1 MATATKQDPATMSIY
16 QKLAQARLAFLNA
29 NVKKTGINTQ
39 AEFDYF
45 ELSDIVP
52 IATKILA
59 DHGLLFVVTFPEGV
73 PTGTLYDFNSDKTLV
88 FLSAKTEGELLTIKG
103 NKIMMEIQ
111 GEGAKQTYHRRYLYM
126 QMLDIVEQD
135 AIDGS
140 KEGGTPVPTTPAA
153 KNAPATT
160 KKAPVSEAKR
170 AEIKQEVTDS
180 KGLAEAIQ
188 IKQLKTALAELNR
201 IDPSQ
206 EEFIQQIVVKTENF
220 TTLTKEKCTQLI
232 LKVGEL
238 IDECKQGVVEE

>member
-1 MATATKQDPATMSIY
+1 MATETKQAPATMSIY
-16 QKLAQARLAFLNA
+16 QKLAQARLDFLNA
-29 NVKKTGINTQ
+29 KVKKTGLNTQ
-39 AEFDYF
+39 GEFEYF

-52 IATKILA
+52 VATKILA
-59 DHGLLFVVTFPEGV
+59 DHGLIFVVTFPEGV

-88 FLSAKTEGELLTIKG
+88 FLSAKIEGELLTIKG

-135 AIDGS
+135 VIDGS
-140 KEGGTPVPTTPAA
+140 KESDTPVPTPASTKVTHA
-153 KNAPATT
+153 KKT
-160 KKAPVSEAKR
+160 PVSEAKR

-206 EEFIQQIVVKTENF
+206 EEVIQQIVVKTKNF

>member
-1 MATATKQDPATMSIY
+1 MATVKQDPATMSIY
-16 QKLAQARLAFLNA
+16 QKLAQARLDFLNA
-29 NVKKTGINTQ
+29 KVKKTGLNTQ
-39 AEFDYF
+39 GEFEYF

-52 IATKILA
+52 TATKILS
-59 DHGLLFVVTFPEGV
+59 DYGLIFVVTFPEGV

-88 FLSAKTEGELLTIKG
+88 FLSPKIEGELLTIKG

-135 AIDGS
+135 VIDGS
-140 KEGGTPVPTTPAA
+140 KEGGTPIPTPTKATPGPA
-153 KNAPATT
+153 KKT
-160 KKAPVSEAKR
+160 PVSETKR
-170 AEIKQEVTDS
+170 AEIKQEVTNS
-180 KGLAEAIQ
+180 SGLAEAIQ
-188 IKQLKTALAELNR
+188 VKQLKTALAELNR

-220 TTLTKEKCTQLI
+220 TNLTKEKCTQLI

>member
-1 MATATKQDPATMSIY
+1 MATVTKQAPATMSIY
-16 QKLAQARLAFLNA
+16 QKLAQARLDFLNA
-29 NVKKTGINTQ
+29 KIKKTGLNTQ
-39 AEFDYF
+39 GEFEYF

-52 IATKILA
+52 TATKILS
-59 DHGLLFVVTFPEGV
+59 DYGLLFVVTFPEGV

-88 FLSAKTEGELLTIKG
+88 FLSPKIEGELLTIKG

-111 GEGAKQTYHRRYLYM
+111 GEGAKQTYLRRYLYM

-135 AIDGS
+135 VIDGS
-140 KEGGTPVPTTPAA
+140 KEGGTPIPTPAKA
-153 KNAPATT
+153 TPAPA
-160 KKAPVSEAKR
+160 KKTPVSETKR
-170 AEIKQEVTDS
+170 AEIKQEVTNS
-180 KGLAEAIQ
+180 SGLAEAIQ
-188 IKQLKTALAELNR
+188 VKQLKTALAELNR

>member
-1 MATATKQDPATMSIY
+1 MATVKQDPATMSIY
-16 QKLAQARLAFLNA
+16 QKLAQARLDFLNA
-29 NVKKTGINTQ
+29 KVKKTGLNTQ
-39 AEFDYF
+39 GEFEYF

-52 IATKILA
+52 TATKILS
-59 DHGLLFVVTFPEGV
+59 DYGLIFVVTFPEGV

-88 FLSAKTEGELLTIKG
+88 FLSPKIEGELLTIKG

-135 AIDGS
+135 VIDGS
-140 KEGGTPVPTTPAA
+140 KEGGTPVPTPTKATPA
-153 KNAPATT
+153 PT
-160 KKAPVSEAKR
+160 KKTPVSETKR
-170 AEIKQEVTDS
+170 AEIKQEVTNS
-180 KGLAEAIQ
+180 SGLAEAIQ
-188 IKQLKTALAELNR
+188 VKQLKTALAELNR

-220 TTLTKEKCTQLI
+220 TNLTKEKCTQLI

>member
-1 MATATKQDPATMSIY
+1 MATVKQDPATMSIY
-16 QKLAQARLAFLNA
+16 QKLAQARLDFLNA
-29 NVKKTGINTQ
+29 KVKKTGLNTQ
-39 AEFDYF
+39 GEFEYF

-52 IATKILA
+52 TATKILS
-59 DHGLLFVVTFPEGV
+59 DYGLIFVVTFPEGV

-88 FLSAKTEGELLTIKG
+88 FLSPKIEGELLTIKG

-135 AIDGS
+135 VIDGS
-140 KEGGTPVPTTPAA
+140 KEGGTPIPTPTKATPVPT
-153 KNAPATT
+153 
-160 KKAPVSEAKR
+160 KKTPVSETKR
-170 AEIKQEVTDS
+170 AEIKQEVTNS
-180 KGLAEAIQ
+180 SGLAEAIQ
-188 IKQLKTALAELNR
+188 VKQLKTALAELNR

>member
-1 MATATKQDPATMSIY
+1 MATETKQAPATMSIY
-16 QKLAQARLAFLNA
+16 QKLAQARLDFLNA
-29 NVKKTGINTQ
+29 KVKKTGLNTQ
-39 AEFDYF
+39 GEFEYF

-52 IATKILA
+52 VATKILA
-59 DHGLLFVVTFPEGV
+59 DHGLIFVVTFPEGV

-88 FLSAKTEGELLTIKG
+88 FLSAKIEGELLTIKG

-135 AIDGS
+135 VIDGS
-140 KEGGTPVPTTPAA
+140 KESGTPVSTKATPA
-153 KNAPATT
+153 
-160 KKAPVSEAKR
+160 KKTPVSEAKR

>member
-1 MATATKQDPATMSIY
+1 MATVKQDPATMSIY
-16 QKLAQARLAFLNA
+16 QKLAQARLDFLNA
-29 NVKKTGINTQ
+29 KVKKTGLNTQ
-39 AEFDYF
+39 GEFEYF

-52 IATKILA
+52 TATKILS
-59 DHGLLFVVTFPEGV
+59 DYGLLFVVTFPEGV

-88 FLSAKTEGELLTIKG
+88 FLSPKIEGELLTIKG

-135 AIDGS
+135 VIDGS
-140 KEGGTPVPTTPAA
+140 KEGGTPVPTPTKATPA
-153 KNAPATT
+153 PT
-160 KKAPVSEAKR
+160 KKTPVSETKR
-170 AEIKQEVTDS
+170 AEIKQEVTNS
-180 KGLAEAIQ
+180 SGLAEAIQ
-188 IKQLKTALAELNR
+188 VKQLKTALAELNR

-220 TTLTKEKCTQLI
+220 TNLTKEKCTQLI

>member
-1 MATATKQDPATMSIY
+1 MATVKQDPATMSIY
-16 QKLAQARLAFLNA
+16 QKLAQTRLDFLNA
-29 NVKKTGINTQ
+29 KVKKTGLNTQ
-39 AEFDYF
+39 GEFEYF

-52 IATKILA
+52 TATKILS
-59 DHGLLFVVTFPEGV
+59 DYGLIFVVTFPEGV

-88 FLSAKTEGELLTIKG
+88 FLSPKIEGELLTIKG

-135 AIDGS
+135 VIDGS
-140 KEGGTPVPTTPAA
+140 KEGGTPIPTPTKATPAPA
-153 KNAPATT
+153 KKT
-160 KKAPVSEAKR
+160 PVSETKR
-170 AEIKQEVTDS
+170 AEIKQEVTNS
-180 KGLAEAIQ
+180 SGLAEAIQ
-188 IKQLKTALAELNR
+188 VKQLKTALAELNR

-220 TTLTKEKCTQLI
+220 TNLTKEKCTQLI

>member
-1 MATATKQDPATMSIY
+1 MATVKQDPATMSIY
-16 QKLAQARLAFLNA
+16 QKLAQARLDFLNA
-29 NVKKTGINTQ
+29 KVKKTGLNTQ
-39 AEFDYF
+39 GEFEYF

-52 IATKILA
+52 TATKILS
-59 DHGLLFVVTFPEGV
+59 DYGLIFVVTFPEGV

-88 FLSAKTEGELLTIKG
+88 FLSPKIEGELLTIKG

-135 AIDGS
+135 VIDGS
-140 KEGGTPVPTTPAA
+140 KEGGTPVPTPIKATPA
-153 KNAPATT
+153 PT
-160 KKAPVSEAKR
+160 KKTPVSETKR
-170 AEIKQEVTDS
+170 AEIKQEVTNS
-180 KGLAEAIQ
+180 SGLAEAIQ
-188 IKQLKTALAELNR
+188 VKQLKTALAELNR

-220 TTLTKEKCTQLI
+220 TNLTKEKCTQLI

-238 IDECKQGVVEE
+238 IDEYKQGVVEE

>member
-135 AIDGS
+135 VIDGA
-140 KEGGTPVPTTPAA
+140 KENEKSPDTATAA
-153 KNAPATT
+153 T
-160 KKAPVSEAKR
+160 KKAPVTQEKR
-170 AEIKQEVTDS
+170 EEIKSKVTNS
-180 KGLAEAIQ
+180 KGQAEAIQ
-188 IKQLKTALAELNR
+188 IEQLKKALSALNKV
-201 IDPSQ
+201 DPTQ
-206 EEFIQQIVVKTENF
+206 EEFIQEIVVKTNNF
-220 TTLTKEKCTQLI
+220 TELSKEACSQLI

-238 IDECKQGVVEE
+238 IDQCKEGTTNA

>member
-1 MATATKQDPATMSIY
+1 MATVKQDPATMSIY
-16 QKLAQARLAFLNA
+16 QKLAQARLDFLNA
-29 NVKKTGINTQ
+29 KVKKTGLNTQ
-39 AEFDYF
+39 GEFEYF

-52 IATKILA
+52 TATKILS
-59 DHGLLFVVTFPEGV
+59 DYGLIFVVTFPEGV

-88 FLSAKTEGELLTIKG
+88 FLSPKIEGELLTIKG

-135 AIDGS
+135 VIDGS
-140 KEGGTPVPTTPAA
+140 KEGGTPVPTSTKATPA
-153 KNAPATT
+153 PA
-160 KKAPVSEAKR
+160 KKAPVSETKR
-170 AEIKQEVTDS
+170 AEIKQEVTNS
-180 KGLAEAIQ
+180 SGLAEAIQ
-188 IKQLKTALAELNR
+188 VKQLKTALAELNR

-220 TTLTKEKCTQLI
+220 TNLTKEKCTQLI

>member
-1 MATATKQDPATMSIY
+1 MATVKQDPATMSIY
-16 QKLAQARLAFLNA
+16 QKLAQARLDFLNA
-29 NVKKTGINTQ
+29 KVKKTGLNTQ
-39 AEFDYF
+39 GEFEYF

-52 IATKILA
+52 TATKILS
-59 DHGLLFVVTFPEGV
+59 DYGLLFVVTFPEGV

-88 FLSAKTEGELLTIKG
+88 FLSPKIEGELLTIKG

-135 AIDGS
+135 VIDGS
-140 KEGGTPVPTTPAA
+140 KEGGTPIPTPTKATPAPA
-153 KNAPATT
+153 KKT
-160 KKAPVSEAKR
+160 PVSETKR
-170 AEIKQEVTDS
+170 AEIKQEVTNS
-180 KGLAEAIQ
+180 SGLAEAIQ
-188 IKQLKTALAELNR
+188 VKQLKTALAELNR

-220 TTLTKEKCTQLI
+220 TNLTKEKCTQLI
-232 LKVGEL
+232 LKVGAL

>member
-1 MATATKQDPATMSIY
+1 MKSASKTMKASVAAVEKQPKKAATAKKAEPAKKVEAS
-16 QKLAQARLAFLNA
+16 KKAAPAPA
-29 NVKKTGINTQ
+29 KKAAPVKKI
-39 AEFDYF
+39 
-45 ELSDIVP
+45 
-52 IATKILA
+52 
-59 DHGLLFVVTFPEGV
+59 
-73 PTGTLYDFNSDKTLV
+73 
-88 FLSAKTEGELLTIKG
+88 
-103 NKIMMEIQ
+103 
-111 GEGAKQTYHRRYLYM
+111 
-126 QMLDIVEQD
+126 
-135 AIDGS
+135 
-140 KEGGTPVPTTPAA
+140 TPA
-153 KNAPATT
+153 PA

>member
-1 MATATKQDPATMSIY
+1 MATVKQDPATMSIY
-16 QKLAQARLAFLNA
+16 QKLAQARLDFLNA
-29 NVKKTGINTQ
+29 KVKKTGLNTQ
-39 AEFDYF
+39 GEFEYF

-52 IATKILA
+52 TATKILS
-59 DHGLLFVVTFPEGV
+59 DYGLIFVVTFPEGV

-88 FLSAKTEGELLTIKG
+88 FLSPKIEGELLTIKG

-135 AIDGS
+135 VIDGS
-140 KEGGTPVPTTPAA
+140 KEGGTPIPTPTKATPAPA
-153 KNAPATT
+153 KKT
-160 KKAPVSEAKR
+160 PVSETKR
-170 AEIKQEVTDS
+170 AEIKQEVTNS
-180 KGLAEAIQ
+180 SGLAEAIQ
-188 IKQLKTALAELNR
+188 VKQLKTALAELNR

-220 TTLTKEKCTQLI
+220 TNLTKEKCTQLI
-232 LKVGEL
+232 LKLGEL

>member
-1 MATATKQDPATMSIY
+1 MATVTKQDPATMSIY
-16 QKLAQARLAFLNA
+16 QKLAQARFDFLNA
-29 NVKKTGINTQ
+29 NIKKTGLNTQ
-39 AEFDYF
+39 GEFEYF

-52 IATKILA
+52 TATKILS
-59 DHGLLFVVTFPEGV
+59 DYGLLFVVTFPEGV

-88 FLSAKTEGELLTIKG
+88 FLSPKIEGELLTIKG

-135 AIDGS
+135 VIDGS
-140 KEGGTPVPTTPAA
+140 KEGGTPIPTPTKATPAPA
-153 KNAPATT
+153 KKT
-160 KKAPVSEAKR
+160 PVSETKR
-170 AEIKQEVTDS
+170 AEIKQEVTNS
-180 KGLAEAIQ
+180 SGLAEAIQ
-188 IKQLKTALAELNR
+188 VKQLKTALAELNR

>member
-1 MATATKQDPATMSIY
+1 MATVKQDPATMSIY
-16 QKLAQARLAFLNA
+16 QKLAQARLDFLNA
-29 NVKKTGINTQ
+29 KVKKTGLNTQ
-39 AEFDYF
+39 GEFEYF

-52 IATKILA
+52 TATKILS
-59 DHGLLFVVTFPEGV
+59 DYGLIFVVTFPEGV

-88 FLSAKTEGELLTIKG
+88 FLSPKIEGELLTIKG

-135 AIDGS
+135 VIDGS
-140 KEGGTPVPTTPAA
+140 KEGGTPVPTPIKATPA
-153 KNAPATT
+153 PT
-160 KKAPVSEAKR
+160 KKTPVSETKR
-170 AEIKQEVTDS
+170 AEIKQEVTNS
-180 KGLAEAIQ
+180 SGLAEAIQ
-188 IKQLKTALAELNR
+188 VKQLKTALAELNR

-220 TTLTKEKCTQLI
+220 TNLTKEKCTQLI

>member
-1 MATATKQDPATMSIY
+1 MATVTKQDPATMSIY
-16 QKLAQARLAFLNA
+16 QKLAQARLDFLNA
-29 NVKKTGINTQ
+29 KIKKTGLNTQ
-39 AEFDYF
+39 GEFEYF

-52 IATKILA
+52 TATKILS
-59 DHGLLFVVTFPEGV
+59 DYGLLFVVTFPEGV

-88 FLSAKTEGELLTIKG
+88 FLSPKIEGELLTIKG

-135 AIDGS
+135 VIDGS
-140 KEGGTPVPTTPAA
+140 KEGGTPIPTPTKATPAPA
-153 KNAPATT
+153 KKT
-160 KKAPVSEAKR
+160 PVSETKR
-170 AEIKQEVTDS
+170 AEIKQEVTNS
-180 KGLAEAIQ
+180 SGLAEAIQ
-188 IKQLKTALAELNR
+188 VKQLKTALAELNR

>member
-1 MATATKQDPATMSIY
+1 MATVTKQDPATMSIY

-140 KEGGTPVPTTPAA
+140 KEGCTPVPTPAA
-153 KNAPATT
+153 KATPAPA